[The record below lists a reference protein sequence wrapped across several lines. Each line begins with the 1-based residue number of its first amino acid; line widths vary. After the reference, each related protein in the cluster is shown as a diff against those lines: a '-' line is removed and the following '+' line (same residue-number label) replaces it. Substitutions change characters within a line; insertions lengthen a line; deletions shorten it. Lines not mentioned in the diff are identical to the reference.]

1 MSREDKHDFMKSEKP
16 HAKSSA
22 ERAHFGGS
30 VELVPPRP
38 VVIEFI
44 TTKHLWGLPLS
55 QLEYFFLGTNPGQNG
70 KKTLPTDLLVLV
82 FKSRVVFLFGWRLEF
97 MLDPLTQ
104 GRVKRVHAEQ
114 FLGTLIID
122 EPWVS
127 DIKIFPRYEAL
138 GF

>member
-1 MSREDKHDFMKSEKP
+1 MKSERP
-16 HAKSSA
+16 HAKQSS
-22 ERAHFGGS
+22 AHFGGS

-38 VVIEFI
+38 AVIEFI
-44 TTKHLWGLPLS
+44 TAKHLWGLPLN
-55 QLEYFFLGTNPGQNG
+55 QLEYFFLGYNPGQNG

-104 GRVKRVHAEQ
+104 GRVKRVHAEK
-114 FLGTLIID
+114 FLGTLMID

>member
-1 MSREDKHDFMKSEKP
+1 MKSEKP
-16 HAKSSA
+16 HAKQSSA
-22 ERAHFGGS
+22 ETSHFSSS

-38 VVIEFI
+38 AVIEFI
-44 TTKHLWGLPLS
+44 TAKHLWGLPLR
-55 QLEYFFLGTNPGQNG
+55 QLEYFVLGNNPGQNG

-82 FKSRVVFLFGWRLEF
+82 FKDRVVFLFGWRLEF
-97 MLDPLTQ
+97 MLDPLMQ
-104 GRVKRVHAEQ
+104 GRVKRVHAEE
-114 FLGTLIID
+114 FLGTLMID